1 MCINTDQTLM
11 RSCFPWF
18 QFDCMLA
25 CAYFLIYRR
34 KTTAPKQPVCPN
46 ALFSGLMDFL
56 YRWDFGCSFKNN
68 RACTAHTPAQHD
80 GKKWKSIILIMPKQ
94 YQRDWPEV
102 RRQKITRRNK
112 NSSETKQTISL
123 IGWRLD
129 PFNSIPCSIFLA
141 TWSTLDKIKQL
152 AKCP

>member
-1 MCINTDQTLM
+1 LDVV
-11 RSCFPWF
+11 S
-18 QFDCMLA
+18 
-25 CAYFLIYRR
+25 
-34 KTTAPKQPVCPN
+34 KTIGR
-46 ALFSGLMDFL
+46 ALPTHQLNMME
-56 YRWDFGCSFKNN
+56 
-68 RACTAHTPAQHD
+68 
-80 GKKWKSIILIMPKQ
+80 KKWKSIILIMPKQ

-141 TWSTLDKIKQL
+141 TWSTLEIKSNS
-152 AKCP
+152 